1 MKRGV
6 YAVPGALAVAAT
18 IAAAPAAF
26 AAQGTL
32 VVNNTVYRQPSG
44 CMQISAGF
52 AALALEN
59 HTDHRVTIFSGSACR
74 GDVTA
79 TLMPGEARASSG
91 SSLQIG

>member
-6 YAVPGALAVAAT
+6 YAVPGVLAVAAA

-32 VVNNTVYRQPSG
+32 VVNNTVYREPSG
-44 CMQISAGF
+44 CMQISAGV
-52 AALALEN
+52 AQLTLEN
-59 HTDHRVTIFSGSACR
+59 HTDNRVTIFSGIGCR
-74 GDVTA
+74 GDATA
-79 TLMPGEARASSG
+79 TLLPGEARATSG

>member
-6 YAVPGALAVAAT
+6 YAVPGVLAVAAT

-32 VVNNTVYRQPSG
+32 VVNNTVYREPSG
-44 CMQISAGF
+44 CMQINTGVAP
-52 AALALEN
+52 LALEN
-59 HTDHRVTIFSGSACR
+59 HTDNRVTIFSGSGCR

-79 TLMPGEARASSG
+79 TLTPGESRASNG